1 MNCLLKYIEIPLRS
15 DLRIAFI
22 FIISAFCVHIIH
34 QPKRKKIQIPD
45 GDAELYA
52 AKQKQGGG
60 HQAVSCVKFFRLH
73 SRLDIQPPQLD
84 NLRKHLVNGKGAELI
99 HPLLRTIWDGRI
111 CVLRHDVGDVFEHLK
126 REHIEVRG
134 ILIPVSHGSSK
145 SIEVLMDFKT
155 LDKQQTN
162 SKQVFF

>member
-1 MNCLLKYIEIPLRS
+1 MEKVLN
-15 DLRIAFI
+15 
-22 FIISAFCVHIIH
+22 
-34 QPKRKKIQIPD
+34 
-45 GDAELYA
+45 
-52 AKQKQGGG
+52 
-60 HQAVSCVKFFRLH
+60 
-73 SRLDIQPPQLD
+73 
-84 NLRKHLVNGKGAELI
+84 LI

-155 LDKQQTN
+155 LDKQQAN